1 MPDKVITAIR
11 NDQITE
17 ENISFNLVRQI
28 AGNENDS
35 QVWCSL
41 GYGRN
46 ILVSCEQ
53 LDQYL
58 YSYGPMIQSQWTQI
72 CEGLTIDEGNITLL
86 DYGCGQGLASL
97 LLLDCVQEEF
107 RYNVSQLILIEPS
120 DIALTRA
127 EHIVQICYPNAR
139 IRRVHCN
146 FDSVTNGDLQTNN
159 DDIKIHLMSNVLDI
173 DGFDH
178 FELVSKLGEA
188 KGVHYFIAV
197 SHDRDFLGGTA
208 RLKGLYEAFNEQL
221 ADNVLESEI
230 KNFSCSNGQPAISF
244 MVKLEM

>member
-35 QVWCSL
+35 QVWRSL

-72 CEGLTIDEGNITLL
+72 CEGLNIDGENITLL

-107 RYNVSQLILIEPS
+107 RYDVSQVILIEPS

-146 FDSVTNGDLQTNN
+146 FDSVTNRDLQTNN
-159 DDIKIHLMSNVLDI
+159 DDIKIHLMSNILDI
-173 DGFDH
+173 EGFDH
-178 FELVSKLGEA
+178 FELIRKLGETG
-188 KGVHYFIAV
+188 GVHYFIAV
-197 SHDRDFLGGTA
+197 SHDRDFEGGATRLEELFKAICEHCSNSLLEA
-208 RLKGLYEAFNEQL
+208 RLERYT
-221 ADNVLESEI
+221 
-230 KNFSCSNGQPAISF
+230 CSGKPAIGF
-244 MVKLEM
+244 LLKLEL